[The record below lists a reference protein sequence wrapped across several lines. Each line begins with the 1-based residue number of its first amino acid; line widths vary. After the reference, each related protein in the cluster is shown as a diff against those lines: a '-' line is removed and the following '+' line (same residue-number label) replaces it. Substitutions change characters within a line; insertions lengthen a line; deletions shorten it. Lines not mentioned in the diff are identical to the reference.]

1 MSNTVHVYYEISNG
15 NGKLS
20 PGQRVGVTL
29 PLITESNS
37 LVVPWGAVLY
47 DIHGTTWVYEKSAEN
62 VFRRRRVFV
71 AYSHDNWAVLASV
84 PPARTVVCV
93 HGRADMF
100 GLVSGAG
107 K

>member
-1 MSNTVHVYYEISNG
+1 MYYEISNG

-71 AYSHDNWAVLASV
+71 AYSHDNWAVLESG
-84 PPARTVVCV
+84 PPVGTEVVV
-93 HGRADMF
+93 HGVAELF
-100 GLVSGAG
+100 GTEFGAG